1 MLPKTRPAL
10 FTALGPRLMRW
21 YSRTNV
27 ALYRATGG
35 RVGGHELGKPV
46 CLLTTTGRKTG
57 LARTNALVY
66 LADGDRVLLVP
77 AQGGLPTH
85 PMWLLNL
92 RADPRVQVQIGPEV
106 RAMRARE
113 ADEAERAELW
123 PRVTALNPRWARFQS
138 WTDRVIPVVIC
149 EPVPTARE

>member
-1 MLPKTRPAL
+1 MLPKTRPAF

-21 YSRTNV
+21 YSKSNV
-27 ALYRATGG
+27 AVYRATGG

-57 LARTNALVY
+57 QARTNALVY

-92 RADPRVQVQIGPEV
+92 RADPRVQVQIGSRV
-106 RAMRARE
+106 REMRARE
-113 ADEAERAELW
+113 ANETERAELW
-123 PRVTALNPRWARFQS
+123 PRVTAMNPRWATFQS

-149 EPVPTARE
+149 EPVTESE